1 MVFLGM
7 ATVVMVGGG
16 IAALT
21 TAMLLADDG
30 HVVTVLERD
39 PAGPTDPQ
47 AAWERW
53 ERRGVSQFRLPHL
66 FVSRFRVELEREL
79 PRVVKALDEAG
90 AHRLNVLALAPP
102 KLAGEP
108 RAGDGEY
115 EMLTGRRPVVESVV
129 ARMAES
135 TPGITLRRGEPVV
148 GLVADEA
155 YFAGGGTVP
164 RVTGV
169 RTAGGDRIAGDLV
182 VDATGRRSALARWLH
197 ACGAAP
203 PDEEVEDSGFVYYAR
218 HFASSDGSMPVS
230 KGPGLQEHGTV
241 SSLTMPAD
249 NGTWAVVIVASAA
262 DRALR
267 GLHNIRRWSEVVR
280 SLPLVSHWI
289 DAEPLNP
296 RVVKMSGIEDRH
308 RCLVVGGEPVA
319 TGVVPL
325 ADAWSCTNPSLGRG
339 VSLGVVH
346 GGVLRDTLRRSDPA
360 QPRQF
365 ALDFHEAT
373 TTSVE
378 PWYRATVRYDRH
390 RLAEI
395 DAHIRGR
402 TYEPGDTEWEGVRR
416 IQLAAGRD
424 PDCLRASLAMINVI
438 RTPDEVLAQPGILGK
453 AEAAGSGL
461 RDRPL
466 PGPTRSELVAI
477 AGA

>member
-1 MVFLGM
+1 M
-7 ATVVMVGGG
+7 ASVVMVGGG

-30 HVVTVLERD
+30 HAVTVLERD
-39 PAGPTDPQ
+39 PAGPTDPD

-66 FVSRFRVELEREL
+66 FVSRFRVELEQEL

-90 AHRLNVLALAPP
+90 AHRFDALALVPP
-102 KLAGEP
+102 NLAGEP

-115 EMLTGRRPVVESVV
+115 EMLTGRRPVMESVL

-135 TPGITLRRGEPVV
+135 TPGVALRRGVAVV
-148 GLVADEA
+148 GLIVDEVSSA
-155 YFAGGGTVP
+155 SGGTVP

-169 RTAGGDRIAGDLV
+169 RTASGEQITGDLV
-182 VDATGRRSALARWLH
+182 VDATGRRSPLGRWLRD
-197 ACGAAP
+197 CGAVP
-203 PDEEVEDSGFVYYAR
+203 PAEEMEDSGFVYYAR
-218 HFASSDGSMPVS
+218 HFASADGSLPVS

-241 SSLTMPAD
+241 SSLTLPAD

-262 DRALR
+262 DRALG
-267 GLHNIRRWSEVVR
+267 GLTDTRRWSAVVR
-280 SLPLVSHWI
+280 SLPLIAHWI

-339 VSLGVVH
+339 VSIGVVH
-346 GGVLRDTLRRSDPA
+346 GRVLRDALRRSDPA
-360 QPRQF
+360 EPRQF
-365 ALDFHEAT
+365 ALDFQDAT
-373 TTSVE
+373 MASVE

-395 DAHIRGR
+395 DAHIRGN
-402 TYEPGDTEWEGVRR
+402 TYDPGDAEFEGIRR
-416 IQLAAGRD
+416 IQFAARLD
-424 PDCLRASLAMINVI
+424 PDCLRASLAMINVL
-438 RTPDEVLAQPGILGK
+438 RTPADVLAQPGILRK
-453 AEAAGSGL
+453 AQAAGAGW
-461 RDRPL
+461 RDRAF

-477 AGA
+477 ATA